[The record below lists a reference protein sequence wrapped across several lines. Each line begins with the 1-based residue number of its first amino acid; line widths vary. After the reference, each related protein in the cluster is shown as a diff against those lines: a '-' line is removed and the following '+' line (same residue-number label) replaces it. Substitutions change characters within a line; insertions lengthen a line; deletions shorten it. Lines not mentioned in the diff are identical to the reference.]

1 MMGKKDNMV
10 VIAGPTAVGKSALGI
25 ELAKKLNGEII
36 SADSMQIYREMDVGT
51 AKVTAEEMQGIKHHL
66 IDIVEPDVNFNVN
79 DYKKKADEVIEDIL
93 SRGKLPIMVGGTG
106 FYIQAVLKDVD
117 FTEEKT
123 DSLLREYF
131 DKKSSTEDGR
141 DELYN
146 RLVIID
152 KDYADTVHKNN
163 IKRVI
168 RALEYN
174 YLTGEK
180 MSVHNKREEKRE
192 YKYNAACIFLND
204 DRSKLYERIDKRVDK
219 MVENGLF
226 EEVKS
231 ILDKGIPRNCTAL
244 QAIGYKEAVSYYDNV
259 SDLNRTIELIKQN
272 TRHYAK
278 RQITWFKRE
287 KDFEEIN
294 ISDLNYDRDKITDA
308 AMEIINRKCEGM

>member
-1 MMGKKDNMV
+1 MMNKKDNIV

-25 ELAKKLNGEII
+25 ELAKKLNGEIV
-36 SADSMQIYREMDVGT
+36 SADSMQIYKAMDVGT
-51 AKVTAEEMQGIKHHL
+51 AKVTEEEMEGIPHHL

-79 DYKKKADEVIEDIL
+79 DFKNMANEAIDDIL

-117 FTEEKT
+117 FTEENT
-123 DSLLREYF
+123 DYLLREYF
-131 DKKSSTEDGR
+131 DKKASTEEGR

-146 RLVIID
+146 RLLIID

-174 YLTGEK
+174 YLTGQK
-180 MSVHNKREEKRE
+180 MSVHNKQEESRE

-204 DRSKLYERIDKRVDK
+204 DRSRLYDRIDQRVDK
-219 MVENGLF
+219 MVEDGLF

-231 ILDKGIPRNCTAL
+231 LLDNDIPRNCTAI
-244 QAIGYKEAVSYYDNV
+244 QAIGYKEVVDYYDGCT
-259 SDLNRTIELIKQN
+259 DKDRTIELIKQD

-278 RQITWFKRE
+278 RQVTWFIRE
-287 KDFEEIN
+287 KEFEEID
-294 ISDLNYDRDKITDA
+294 ISTLNYDKKKITEV
-308 AMEIINRKCEGM
+308 AMEIIKRKCEGI